1 MAWVPG
7 KGSTTDQIARGAF
20 SSWPAATPKYAKNDG
35 AVRDFQDTMARMYL
49 WLDATTYARFTAVS
63 EDFDART
70 KGIAARLASQHG
82 ATNSG
87 GFGYVEFLMQQA
99 SHPLQEKVDVVDTLA
114 DHFATY
120 SFGQAPPTFT
130 YEVALLNNRQD
141 DQANNMFR
149 LYRNIL
155 RATALASLRT
165 EVHLQYNGMIVSG
178 AMLSFNWSLNA
189 ADESYCPG
197 AFSVLVRKI
206 TLLDDPEN
214 QYDDSVKLSG
224 AAGLTDKVLADLLPK
239 RLRGVA
245 GTAAQLIPEQATPPP
260 AAGPAPAP
268 AAAAPT
274 AAEQQRL
281 TRQRATVLT
290 AALAAAQTGD
300 GAYVATNPP
309 LAPVTV
315 SRDELN
321 AARDVAYQRVQ
332 AVSGTNPDLEAAFAA
347 YKTSNSGA
355 APSGLSAG
363 QQAAYN
369 SLVTEHGI
377 TYAAVLANKGVQL

>member
-7 KGSTTDQIARGAF
+7 KGSTTGQIARGAF

-63 EDFDART
+63 KDFDART
-70 KGIAARLASQHG
+70 KGIAERLASKDG
-82 ATNSG
+82 AATG

-206 TLLDDPEN
+206 TLLNDPED
-214 QYDDSVKLSG
+214 QYDSSVKLSG
-224 AAGLTDKVLADLLPK
+224 AAGLTDNVLADLLPK

-245 GTAAQLIPEQATPPP
+245 GTAVQLVPEEATPPP

-268 AAAAPT
+268 AAAAPS

-281 TRQRATVLT
+281 TRQRSTELT
-290 AALAAAQTGD
+290 AALAAATQGN
-300 GAYVATNPP
+300 GAYVRNMPPP

-315 SRDELN
+315 TRDELN
-321 AARDVAYQRVQ
+321 AARDAAYQRVQ
-332 AVSGTNPDLEAAFAA
+332 AVSGTNPDLQAAFAA
-347 YKTSNSGA
+347 YKTSSSGA

-369 SLVTEHGI
+369 SLVSEHAN
-377 TYAAVLANKGVQL
+377 TYGAVLASKGVQL